1 MKFILI
7 GLVLRLFIAIWN
19 GFYGPSIGADGDAL
33 LFHEI
38 GVEFSRFGLFDAKY
52 SIGWIYSI
60 FLGAIYFLTIDS
72 IFIGSL
78 VSCMAWFV
86 SAIFLD
92 KTIKLLGVNKKQ
104 RDMALLVYAIIPSSI
119 LFTSV
124 TLREVYQLLFIN
136 LLIYG
141 SLKILLTQKL
151 KSWFI
156 ILISGLGMGA
166 LHFGLVLYAIL
177 GALTTFYFTS
187 IRGGRIFSLELIIFY
202 MPLVIILGVAGNY
215 LFVELVPFDFS
226 DGIAAAVQGYQAG
239 HNEARAMYT
248 LKPEIDGLFGLLL
261 FMPVSL
267 GQYMLEP
274 MPWKIETLLDMA
286 LFIENI
292 FRLLLIFIA
301 IRSIFKVNK
310 EIKPA
315 FIFLV
320 LMFFA
325 LELMWA
331 LGTVNWGSAVR
342 HHIPGM
348 GLLIIIGICFND
360 TSLHSISRTPTLR
373 RIKKI

>member
-1 MKFILI
+1 
-7 GLVLRLFIAIWN
+7 
-19 GFYGPSIGADGDAL
+19 
-33 LFHEI
+33 
-38 GVEFSRFGLFDAKY
+38 
-52 SIGWIYSI
+52 
-60 FLGAIYFLTIDS
+60 
-72 IFIGSL
+72 
-78 VSCMAWFV
+78 
-86 SAIFLD
+86 
-92 KTIKLLGVNKKQ
+92 
-104 RDMALLVYAIIPSSI
+104 
-119 LFTSV
+119 
-124 TLREVYQLLFIN
+124 
-136 LLIYG
+136 
-141 SLKILLTQKL
+141 
-151 KSWFI
+151 
-156 ILISGLGMGA
+156 
-166 LHFGLVLYAIL
+166 
-177 GALTTFYFTS
+177 
-187 IRGGRIFSLELIIFY
+187 

-315 FIFLV
+315 LIFLV

-348 GLLIIIGICFND
+348 GLLIIIGICFID
-360 TSLHSISRTPTLR
+360 TSLHSISKTQTLR